1 MIRKLDDIIGSM
13 SDDVQEALT
22 GDKKKASHDASDAES
37 CSAIDDNDEVEGD
50 SEPKVG
56 LMGDIVPDYL
66 NKHDGGDGEE
76 EELDLGLEEKPDTD
90 VEVDYIGDD
99 KVVGTDEEQPDDDD
113 MRQPP
118 FRTAGV
124 IPPSTSFSWLADKF
138 RRKPRDGRSD
148 GNDDDFDV

>member
-13 SDDVQEALT
+13 PDDMQEALT

-66 NKHDGGDGEE
+66 NRHDGEDDVEE
-76 EELDLGLEEKPDTD
+76 EPDFDLEEDSD
-90 VEVDYIGDD
+90 YSLEEDYIGHD
-99 KVVGTDEEQPDDDD
+99 KVVGTDEEQPDDDY

-148 GNDDDFDV
+148 DNDDDFDV